1 MILWSLETHSAAGL
15 PCLATR
21 YRQYRRSFPAGGA
34 RVVARV
40 TKSTNL
46 HALADI
52 DFVDTDGRLIARLEG
67 YECVIDP
74 ALKRAFKRNRLAP
87 TAVP

>member
-1 MILWSLETHSAAGL
+1 MILWSVENWGAASL
-15 PCLATR
+15 PCLAGR
-21 YRQYRRSFPAGGA
+21 YRQYRRSFPSGGA

-40 TKSTNL
+40 TRATSL

-52 DFVDTDGRLIARLEG
+52 DFVDADGRLIARLEG
-67 YECVIDP
+67 YECVLDA
-74 ALKRAFKRNRLAP
+74 ALQRAFRRNRLAP